1 MINVPTPKFMLLG
14 EKGTYQKFFLDVQE
28 QVFKDGKIPEGE
40 TWGMEPEARWGSI
53 HYAAETQ
60 VYPTLRGDYRV
71 FYQNVADAILGKAEL
86 LVQLEQAI
94 PVLRIIQAAF
104 TSSLEGRKIAQSEG
118 KW

>member
-1 MINVPTPKFMLLG
+1 MVNVSTPKFMLLG

-28 QVFKDGKIPEGE
+28 QAFKDARIPAGAD
-40 TWGMEPEARWGSI
+40 WGMEPEERWGKI
-53 HYAAETQ
+53 HYAEETQ
-60 VYPTLRGDYRV
+60 AYPTLRGDYRV
-71 FYQNVADAILGKAEL
+71 FYENVADAILGKAEL